1 MFLFRLCPGEY
12 AFNAAVHLLKPPNLA
27 PEYASQPFVIA
38 ADEEELFV
46 LNDMGKIIVGSVT
59 HISEIYGGGSIAPGS
74 IHHPA
79 ESDIFVPLPGRL
91 DHKVGEAPVQYGIE
105 GIDMDLVEALCRF
118 AIRFKKRVD
127 VIRVVEDVG
136 SGPVTGNE
144 LVFPVVEVLLQPAVK
159 CVEKVSEGI
168 ASKLAALP
176 VKSGFGWDIRG
187 AAEITVK
194 FLFDTVSLHC
204 EEHHQGV
211 MEPHF
216 PVPGKSLTGLMAYFS
231 GSAGISLTAARS
243 KALMT
248 S

>member
-1 MFLFRLCPGEY
+1 
-12 AFNAAVHLLKPPNLA
+12 
-27 PEYASQPFVIA
+27 
-38 ADEEELFV
+38 
-46 LNDMGKIIVGSVT
+46 
-59 HISEIYGGGSIAPGS
+59 
-74 IHHPA
+74 
-79 ESDIFVPLPGRL
+79 
-91 DHKVGEAPVQYGIE
+91 
-105 GIDMDLVEALCRF
+105 MDLVEALCRF
-118 AIRFKKRVD
+118 AIRFKKRVG

-136 SGPVTGNE
+136 SEPVTGNE

-159 CVEKVSEGI
+159 CVKKVSESI

-216 PVPGKSLTGLMAYFS
+216 PVPGEVP
-231 GSAGISLTAARS
+231 AGVDGILFRIGGD
-243 KALMT
+243 LVNCR
-248 S
+248 